1 MLFFQAAAADKDK
14 ANNSGFTPLL
24 YTPVPRTPGSIIK
37 KKCNNATI
45 IIRTCVAQKP
55 TTSIN

>member
-24 YTPVPRTPGSIIK
+24 YTYTDTRLDNK
-37 KKCNNATI
+37 KNVI
-45 IIRTCVAQKP
+45 MLP
-55 TTSIN
+55 